1 MTFTL
6 IYIISIIY
14 CLYKLA
20 KRANDK
26 SLGGGIGETPAL
38 DTLMVLVLAPFLA
51 IADIIVCLINFIKK
65 WNVK

>member
-1 MTFTL
+1 
-6 IYIISIIY
+6 
-14 CLYKLA
+14 LA